1 MPSWWTKFHTRGFR
15 LLLKNLILIS
25 NRRQGVFRSLAGLVR
40 YWPRLLTSALDTI
53 KQRYTGSIF
62 GSLWV
67 FLFPILQ
74 LSIFAGLYTVIFKI
88 RPSGLTEWG
97 YVVLVFSGLV
107 PLLAF
112 SETLVS
118 TSSSLSS
125 NKALLLNTVFPAE
138 LIPVRVALASQ
149 VSGLAGLIIT
159 ILVAAFAGRANPLT
173 LAALPLAWLLLFA
186 FVLGLGWILSLL
198 SLVAKDIQH
207 ALGLL
212 TMLVMIL
219 SPFAYTP
226 DMVPQAL
233 KPLLFLNPLSY
244 YVLIFQ
250 SLICYGEW
258 PSLFLV
264 LVATALSIVSFLGGF
279 MMFQKAKQLFFDYA

>member
-1 MPSWWTKFHTRGFR
+1 MTSNS
-15 LLLKNLILIS
+15 KN
-25 NRRQGVFRSLAGLVR
+25 GVFRSLTGLVR
-40 YWPRLLTSALDTI
+40 YWPRLFASSLDTI
-53 KQRYTGSIF
+53 KQKYTGSIF

-67 FLFPILQ
+67 FIFPILQ
-74 LSIFAGLYTVIFKI
+74 LSIFAALYTVIFKV
-88 RPSGLTEWG
+88 RPTGLTEWG

-118 TSSSLSS
+118 TSSSLSA

-149 VSGLAGLIIT
+149 ISGLTGLIIT
-159 ILVAAFAGRANPLT
+159 ILAAAIVGRANPVT
-173 LAALPLAWLLLFA
+173 LMALPLAWILLFM

-207 ALGLL
+207 ALGLV
-212 TMLVMIL
+212 TMMVTVL

-226 DMVPQAL
+226 DMVPPAL

-258 PSLFLV
+258 PSPLV
-264 LVATALSIVSFLGGF
+264 VAAAIGMSIASFLGGF
-279 MMFQKAKQLFFDYA
+279 VIFQKAKKLFFDYA

>member
-1 MPSWWTKFHTRGFR
+1 VPGRQKTLNF
-15 LLLKNLILIS
+15 LIS
-25 NRRQGVFRSLAGLVR
+25 NSKHGVFRSLAGLAR
-40 YWPRLLTSALDTI
+40 YWPRLLEGARETVRQ
-53 KQRYTGSIF
+53 KYTGSVL
-62 GSLWV
+62 GSVWV

-74 LSIFAGLYTVIFKI
+74 LSIFAALYTVIFKI

-118 TSSSLSS
+118 TSSSLSA

-138 LIPVRVALASQ
+138 LIPVRVAIASQ
-149 VSGLAGLIIT
+149 ISGLTGLVIT
-159 ILVAAFAGRANPLT
+159 ILVAAIVGRANPAT
-173 LAALPLAWLLLFA
+173 LMALPFAWILLFM

-207 ALGLL
+207 ALGLV
-212 TMLVMIL
+212 TMMVMIV
-219 SPFAYTP
+219 SPFAFTP
-226 DMVPQAL
+226 DMVPPTL

-258 PSLFLV
+258 PSPLVV
-264 LVATALSIVSFLGGF
+264 LVATGLSMVSFLGGF
-279 MMFQKAKQLFFDYA
+279 MLFQKAKQLFFDYA

>member
-1 MPSWWTKFHTRGFR
+1 M
-15 LLLKNLILIS
+15 I
-25 NRRQGVFRSLAGLVR
+25 
-40 YWPRLLTSALDTI
+40 
-53 KQRYTGSIF
+53 

-67 FLFPILQ
+67 VLFPLLQ
-74 LSIFAGLYTVIFKI
+74 LTVFAVLYTVIFKI

-149 VSGLAGLIIT
+149 IAGLAGLLIT
-159 ILVAAFAGRANPLT
+159 VIVAAVAGRANPMT
-173 LAALPLAWLLLFA
+173 LIALPLAWLLLFM

-198 SLVAKDIQH
+198 SLVAQDIQH
-207 ALGLL
+207 GLGLV

-226 DMVPQAL
+226 EMVPVAL
-233 KPLLFLNPLSY
+233 KPLLYINPLSY

-250 SLICYGEW
+250 NLICYGEW
-258 PSLFLV
+258 PSLPIV
-264 LVATALSIVSFLGGF
+264 LVAVFLSTVSFLGGF
-279 MMFQKAKQLFFDYA
+279 FVFQKAKQLFFDYA